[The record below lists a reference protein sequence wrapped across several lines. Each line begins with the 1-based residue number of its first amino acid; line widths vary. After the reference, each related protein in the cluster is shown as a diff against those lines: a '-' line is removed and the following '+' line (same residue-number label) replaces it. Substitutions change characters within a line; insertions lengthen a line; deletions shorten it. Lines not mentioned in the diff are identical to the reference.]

1 MIKKTSIIWQKHKY
15 ILMFLAI
22 VILAIV
28 LRFPFLS
35 VFPPA
40 MVQDE
45 VGLAYSA
52 ISIAETGRDEWGEAF
67 PLLFKSFGE
76 YKSPVF
82 IYLTAAL
89 YKLINW
95 HQVLPRITSAIAG
108 VLIVILSILWIRQ
121 STHSKKLALLAG
133 LLVATNP
140 WAIHLSRMALESNVA
155 LAFFLTGLLLIGVKN
170 TILSTFV
177 SAVFFSLSAYTYNAY
192 KFLTIGFLLAYIS
205 SIVLFNYKKIKNQ
218 QALLKKL
225 FIILVVSSLLSLPM
239 LLVKN
244 NKIRMNQVL
253 LVSSEK
259 QLQLYKHYE
268 NNCHL
273 TFSAINPRLSVIC
286 RLAYNKFSRPVL
298 ITVKSYLKHLSPGF
312 YFFTGDAEV
321 GRNPTQTGQFYPF
334 LIIFWMIG
342 LVKALENPRKHLLFL
357 SGFLLTI
364 LPSVVAGDP
373 HAIRLTP
380 VIPFILLSVIS
391 GYQYFRE
398 KICKQKIIDYFFVT
412 LLLLSTI
419 FYSFNYMISTSMNHE
434 LTNSYLSYAKKISNI
449 AYDYV
454 ERGYRVY
461 ADLELYPEPHI
472 YYAYW
477 NKIDPILTQQSFR
490 TLIAEDSGFTRPT
503 QFGGQMFFEK
513 FNLATINCD
522 SPDIKTTA
530 LIRKEQ
536 LPNIQALQVIRD
548 PSNTYDIAYI
558 YETWQWC
565 PAEH

>member
-1 MIKKTSIIWQKHKY
+1 MIKKISIIWKKHKY
-15 ILMFLAI
+15 VFVFLAI
-22 VILAIV
+22 IILAII
-28 LRFPFLS
+28 LRFPFLN

-67 PLLFKSFGE
+67 PLLFKSFGD
-76 YKSPVF
+76 YKSPAF

-89 YKLINW
+89 YKIITW

-121 STHSKKLALLAG
+121 LTHSKKLALLAG
-133 LLVATNP
+133 LLVATSP
-140 WAIHLSRMALESNVA
+140 WTIHLSRMALESNIA

-170 TILSTFV
+170 TILSTLV
-177 SAVFFSLSAYTYNAY
+177 AAIFFSLGTYTYSGY
-192 KFLTIGFLLAYIS
+192 RFLAITFLLAYIL
-205 SIVLFNYKKIKNQ
+205 SIILFNYKIIKNY

-225 FIILVVSSLLSLPM
+225 FIILIVSSLLSLPI

-244 NKIRMNQVL
+244 TNIRMNQVL

-273 TFSAINPRLSVIC
+273 TFSAIDPRLNVVC
-286 RLAYNKFSRPVL
+286 RLAYNKFSRPIL
-298 ITVKSYLKHLSPGF
+298 ITIKSYLKHLSPGF
-312 YFFTGDAEV
+312 YFFTGDTEA
-321 GRNPTQTGQFYPF
+321 GRNPTQAGQFYPF

-342 LVKALENPRKHLLFL
+342 LVKALENPRKHLLLLF
-357 SGFLLTI
+357 GFLVAI
-364 LPSVVAGDP
+364 LPSAVAGDP

-380 VIPFILLSVIS
+380 VIPFILLGIIR

-398 KICKQKIIDYFFVT
+398 KICKQQIVDYLFVA

-449 AYDYV
+449 AHDYV

-461 ADLELYPEPHI
+461 ADIELYPEPHI
-472 YYAYW
+472 YYVYW
-477 NKIDPILTQQSFR
+477 NQIDPLLTQQSFK

-503 QFGGQMFFEK
+503 QFGEQMFFKK
-513 FNLATINCD
+513 FNLADTDCG
-522 SPDIKTTA
+522 SQDIEAIA

-536 LPNIQALQVIRD
+536 LPDIQALQVIRD
-548 PSNTYDIAYI
+548 NSNTYDIAYI
-558 YETWQWC
+558 YEAWQWC
-565 PAEH
+565 RAE